1 MQIGINKTRLINLK
15 FNLTYY
21 QHFSDSHNEP
31 QFKLLRAK
39 YGWAGEGKYWA
50 LINII
55 ASSDNCLLDIS
66 NPLNLGM
73 YAVDLDMK
81 YDEFIVFIDFL
92 CSKDCGLLIRVE
104 NFVTT
109 ESLQDTFTS
118 VMKHTKISRERR
130 LKALHREKNG
140 TYRLFD
146 IAR

>member
-1 MQIGINKTRLINLK
+1 MRYLK

-73 YAVDLDMK
+73 YAVDLDQT
-81 YDEFIVFIDFL
+81 YDEFVSFLDFL
-92 CSKDCGLLIRVE
+92 YSKHCGLLIRVE
-104 NFVTT
+104 NYVTT
-109 ESLQDTFTS
+109 EALQYTFES
-118 VMKHTKISRERR
+118 VMKQRR
-130 LKALHREKNG
+130 VARNSKLKRLMKQTNG
-140 TYRLFD
+140 TYKLFE

>member
-1 MQIGINKTRLINLK
+1 MKL
-15 FNLTYY
+15 NLTYY

-39 YGWAGEGKYWA
+39 HGWAGEGKYWA

-73 YAVDLDMK
+73 YAVDLDMN
-81 YDEFIVFIDFL
+81 YDDFIKFIDFL

-104 NFVTT
+104 NYVTT
-109 ESLQDTFTS
+109 EALQDTFES
-118 VMKHTKISRERR
+118 VMKQRR
-130 LKALHREKNG
+130 VARDRRYRSLIKHHNG
-140 TYRLFD
+140 TFKLLE
-146 IAR
+146 INSK